1 MNNSSQ
7 ILKELDELRKTM
19 RFRTSVTLKHR
30 KHEEELMGL
39 RKAFIQHWKEE
50 GRVWVGPSNAGNNF
64 DKEEEKNNVYKHWSL
79 GE

>member
-7 ILKELDELRKTM
+7 ILVELNELRKTW
-19 RFRTSVTLKHR
+19 RVQNFNYTKAQQVRY
-30 KHEEELMGL
+30 EELMGL
-39 RKAFIQHWKEE
+39 RKAFIKYWKEE

-64 DKEEEKNNVYKHWSL
+64 DKEEG

>member
-1 MNNSSQ
+1 
-7 ILKELDELRKTM
+7 
-19 RFRTSVTLKHR
+19 
-30 KHEEELMGL
+30 MGL